1 MQLRTCSRGR
11 TAQCAQAF
19 PILGLQVLTW
29 VPPMAGHPQGW
40 SLAHTAARRW
50 WRGTF
55 CHLNFSALPLT
66 SFHCRELRGEEGE
79 EEKERGGEE
88 E

>member
-1 MQLRTCSRGR
+1 M
-11 TAQCAQAF
+11 
-19 PILGLQVLTW
+19 
-29 VPPMAGHPQGW
+29 
-40 SLAHTAARRW
+40 AARRW

-55 CHLNFSALPLT
+55 CHLNFFTALPLT

-88 E
+88 EYSVSCEGRSEVYGCKRRGKV